1 MFYKHKKQRGFT
13 IMDILIS
20 TAIISLLSSV
30 FLFRVTEA
38 KKKAE
43 DSQMRVESQQV
54 SNAVALYKND
64 HGGQAPITANGG
76 GYGTVG
82 IMHSESDPNSD
93 YLPTMQT
100 LVDGGYLGEIPTS
113 PNGSSYVYGVSSNGE
128 DAVFAARM
136 NNSSNNSSR
145 NSCSVVLDEQLVSNS
160 NSCPDNPTV
169 PFPSP
174 VNFAVFRVPLPAAGG
189 PTGTCTTGSLSSYL
203 PNMYSGPYTCIDNNT
218 TNQNNLCSCS
228 NGIATSNNISI
239 TPTEVCTAMFDT
251 NCQPRPSS
259 QIYSYYKAFA
269 FENSAYQNYL
279 IYLGQLQAYQQ
290 SVAELEACQQ
300 SQQGQSNTSPLCDGT
315 SNSDYCQ
322 CI

>member
-1 MFYKHKKQRGFT
+1 MFYLYKRQKGFT

-20 TAIISLLSSV
+20 TAIVSLLSSV

-54 SNAVALYKND
+54 SNAVALYRQD
-64 HGGQAPITANGG
+64 HGGQPPITANGG
-76 GYGTVG
+76 GYGIVG
-82 IMHSESDPNSD
+82 VMHSEADPDSN

-100 LVDGGYLGEIPTS
+100 LVSEGYLAEIPRS
-113 PNGSSYVYGVSSNGE
+113 PSGSSYVYGVSANGE
-128 DAVFAARM
+128 DVVFAARM
-136 NNSSNNSSR
+136 NNSSNNSNY
-145 NSCSVVLDEQLVSNS
+145 NSCSVVLDEQLISNT

-169 PFPSP
+169 EFPSP
-174 VNFAVFRVPLPAAGG
+174 VNFAVQRFPLPAAGG
-189 PTGTCTTGSLSSYL
+189 PTGTCTTGALSSYVATML
-203 PNMYSGPYTCIDNNT
+203 SWPYTCIDNNT
-218 TNQNNLCSCS
+218 SNQNSLCSCS
-228 NGIATSNNISI
+228 NGVATSNNISV

-251 NCQPRPSS
+251 DCQPRPSS

-279 IYLGQLQAYQQ
+279 IYLGQLQAYEE
-290 SVAELEACQQ
+290 SVAELEACEQNQQ
-300 SQQGQSNTSPLCDGT
+300 EQGSTSPLCDGT
-315 SNSDYCQ
+315 SDFDYCQ